1 MVRLTLL
8 IFAAA
13 ALVPAQTPGPAA
25 GLEPSWDIAVVLNE
39 IGGNASRLLPA
50 LSKLD
55 PQAWA
60 AKGASETYAE
70 QLRFSREQASAVAD
84 AARSLARN
92 PERLAVSL
100 ELTFRMEELERM
112 LLSVQEA
119 ARRYQGPGF
128 AQAIEIVYAE
138 GGANRDRFRRYIVN
152 LASERERQFEVMDK
166 EAQRCRA
173 TLVAPTPP
181 PRPTG
186 RKK

>member
-8 IFAAA
+8 IFAAV
-13 ALVPAQTPGPAA
+13 ALVQAQTPGPAA

-39 IGGNASRLLPA
+39 IGENASRLLPA

-60 AKGASETYAE
+60 AKGASETYRE
-70 QLRFSREQASAVAD
+70 QLQVSKEQARAVSD
-84 AARSLARN
+84 AARLLSKN

-100 ELTFRMEELERM
+100 ELAFRIEGLEKI

-119 ARRYQGPGF
+119 ARRYQGPVS
-128 AQAIEIVYAE
+128 AQGVEIVYAE
-138 GGANRDRFRRYIVN
+138 GGANRERFRRYIVN
-152 LASERERQFEVMDK
+152 LAAERERQFEVMDK

-173 TLVAPTPP
+173 TLVAPPPP
-181 PRPTG
+181 PRPIG